1 MIEIEKP
8 KMVTAEISDDGRYGK
23 FVWEP
28 LERGYGITLGNSLR
42 RVLLSSLPGAAVTHV
57 KIDGVLH
64 EFTTIPGVRE
74 DVADIILNIKALC
87 LKMEGEEGKI
97 LRIECS
103 GEQEVTA
110 ASIIADSDVEILNP
124 ELHIATLDKDAV
136 FNMEIYVDKGLGYV
150 PADKNKR
157 QDQPIGVI
165 PVDSIYSPITRVKF
179 GVTDTRV
186 GNVTNYDKLTL
197 EVWTDGSVMPDE
209 AVNMASSIMIDY
221 LKLFQ
226 TGDYSQ
232 SGIKVVGGS
241 EPEGEEP
248 KKEGPGA
255 MSIDDLDLSVRSNN
269 CLRRAGINTVEELT
283 QKSEE
288 DMMKVRNVG
297 RKSLDEVKKKLADLG
312 LSLRKSDEE

>member
-8 KMVTAEISDDGRYGK
+8 KMVTAEISEDGRYGK

-42 RVLLSSLPGAAVTHV
+42 RVLLSSLPGAAVTYV

-64 EFTTIPGVRE
+64 EFATIPGVRE

-87 LKMEGEEGKI
+87 LKMEGEEEKV

-110 ASIIADSDVEILNP
+110 ANIIADSDVEILNP
-124 ELHIATLDKDAV
+124 ELHIATLDNDAV
-136 FNMEIYVDKGLGYV
+136 FNMEIHVDKGLGYV
-150 PADKNKR
+150 PADKNK
-157 QDQPIGVI
+157 QPDQPIGII

-179 GVTDTRV
+179 AVNDTRV

-197 EVWTDGSVMPDE
+197 EVWTDGSIMHDE
-209 AVNMASSIMIDY
+209 AVNMASGILIDY
-221 LKLFQ
+221 LKLFH
-226 TGDYSQ
+226 TGDSEAG
-232 SGIKVVGGS
+232 SITLKGGS
-241 EPEGEEP
+241 EAAAEEKPEN
-248 KKEGPGA
+248 GPA
-255 MSIDDLDLSVRSNN
+255 TMSIDDLDLSVRSNN

-288 DMMKVRNVG
+288 DMMKVRNLG
-297 RKSLDEVKKKLADLG
+297 KKSLDEVKKKLSDLG
-312 LSLRKSDEE
+312 LSLRKTDED